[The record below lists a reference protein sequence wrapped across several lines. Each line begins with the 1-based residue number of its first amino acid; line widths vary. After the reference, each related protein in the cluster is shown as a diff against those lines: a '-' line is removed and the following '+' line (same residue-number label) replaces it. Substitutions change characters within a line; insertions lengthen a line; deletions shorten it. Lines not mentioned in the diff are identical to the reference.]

1 MYTLEIRKDTVMHN
15 ETVLKFDEVVSVLQV
30 GKSVLEENENRFNDL
45 MKTFAKLT
53 RENSDNEIEIKNPA
67 VRVVEE
73 FNDFLR
79 DNNLYLDENE
89 ELNFGFKASSDVPAE
104 DDCDTTISPIL
115 VSVNRK
121 NNSDYVS
128 EIAQFWFYVN
138 EEEDDFTNKMCIMTQ
153 EGVSIDVDY
162 SNPNKPA
169 FVLE

>member
-1 MYTLEIRKDTVMHN
+1 M
-15 ETVLKFDEVVSVLQV
+15 
-30 GKSVLEENENRFNDL
+30 
-45 MKTFAKLT
+45 
-53 RENSDNEIEIKNPA
+53 
-67 VRVVEE
+67 
-73 FNDFLR
+73 
-79 DNNLYLDENE
+79 
-89 ELNFGFKASSDVPAE
+89 NFGFKASSDVPD

-128 EIAQFWFYVN
+128 EVAQFWFYVN
-138 EEEDDFTNKMCIMTQ
+138 EAQDGFTNKMCIMTQ